1 MAEKKIIKVEET
13 KKKES
18 AINTDDLKKIGTAI
32 LTFIVANP
40 ELVSK
45 LLEKPAS
52 MLKKIIGGEDISSDT
67 KKKVNKKIASNKQN
81 GLSSIL
87 TAFSSDANDSDVSN
101 IFDKISNTISTGE
114 LVNSVGSIL
123 GKNSNNKKK
132 SSSSGLG
139 SIISNLFK

>member
-32 LTFIVANP
+32 LTFIATNP

-114 LVNSVGSIL
+114 LVNSVGNIL